1 MGRWRIL
8 CFKFKLFLKYRKK
21 IKINFISFKMH
32 TKNRI
37 SGNHCKYLMKG
48 TLEKTIFEKS
58 FVEKKLYSFKHST
71 V

>member
-1 MGRWRIL
+1 
-8 CFKFKLFLKYRKK
+8 
-21 IKINFISFKMH
+21 MH